1 MRAPI
6 FAALLFHVLALDAR
20 ATPPPG
26 EPVQAPSKQI
36 GVFVLEAKVT
46 TLVQDTIGPLVDR
59 LNPPPSGQPRE
70 LTFPK
75 CTTERI
81 SVYGLPESSAKR
93 NLGLMLALIDGLG
106 IDLAIS
112 DTSLSFTCT
121 RDKPGHV
128 GWLPGNL
135 GLSDRGLAFVRE
147 NGKHSDPDSTLKL
160 AAKVPDPKGLIVASY
175 GSFVPF
181 EKIWLSA
188 GIIPPETAVLRASLA
203 TPTSAT
209 PE

>member
-6 FAALLFHVLALDAR
+6 FATLLLAALVAQAR
-20 ATPPPG
+20 ATPPPSQ
-26 EPVQAPSKQI
+26 PVDAPSEQL

-46 TLVQDTIGPLVDR
+46 ALVQDTIGPLVDR
-59 LNPPPSGQPRE
+59 LNPPPSGKPRE
-70 LTFPK
+70 LIFPN

-81 SVYGLPESSAKR
+81 SIYGFPERSAKR

-106 IDLAIS
+106 IDIVTT
-112 DTSLSFTCT
+112 DTTLSFTCT
-121 RDKPGHV
+121 REKPGHV

-135 GLSDRGLAFVRE
+135 RLNDRGLAFVRE
-147 NGKHSDPDSTLKL
+147 NGKLADPDSTLKL
-160 AAKVPDPKGLIVASY
+160 AAKTPDPKGLVVASY

-188 GIIPPETAVLRASLA
+188 GIIPPATAALRASLA
-203 TPTSAT
+203 ESDSA